1 MTIERQVA
9 VLKWFVIALA
19 AGVVG
24 MAYMLV
30 SYTAPPR
37 DTVTATRFVLVDD
50 DGNTLAELGRT
61 ETGYGLT
68 VHGEQGTAFIGIES
82 QDNPTVRT
90 SSVSSTAGMFSS
102 QSISSLY
109 VGHPSDLTRPRAALA
124 FEEEG
129 VRLLLG
135 LPASMRVSLWV
146 RDSEDLP
153 GIAIEKRGSSGII
166 GDLPPLVTI
175 WKAP

>member
-1 MTIERQVA
+1 MEPETLARQVA

-24 MAYMLV
+24 MAYMLL

-50 DGNTLAELGRT
+50 DGNMLAELGRT

-82 QDNPTVRT
+82 QDSPTVT
-90 SSVSSTAGMFSS
+90 TWSVSSMAGMFSR
-102 QSISSLY
+102 QSISSLS
-109 VGHPSDLTRPRAALA
+109 VGHPSDLTRPSASLS
-124 FEEEG
+124 FDEEG
-129 VRLLLG
+129 VGLLLAS
-135 LPASMRVSLWV
+135 PASMRVSLWV

-153 GIAIEKRGSSGII
+153 GIAIEKRGSSGIRSRE
-166 GDLPPLVTI
+166 P
-175 WKAP
+175 